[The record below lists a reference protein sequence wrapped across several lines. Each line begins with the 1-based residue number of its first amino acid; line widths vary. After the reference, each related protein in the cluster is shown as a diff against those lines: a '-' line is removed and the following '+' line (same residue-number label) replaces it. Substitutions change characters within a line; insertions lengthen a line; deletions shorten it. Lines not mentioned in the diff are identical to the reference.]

1 MNRSSEWLGIRRLN
15 PYAEFAY
22 DGLMLNPLEVLF
34 VKVKDFQMQ
43 TDWTSALMAATYDR
57 WQSEV
62 KIPSSCPQMSP

>member
-1 MNRSSEWLGIRRLN
+1 MRRLN

-62 KIPSSCPQMSP
+62 RYLHPACRCHRSCCSM